1 MQHLKPFAYV
11 LVCSLPDSVLVSR
24 HDLSTSPSLSLS
36 LSSSLVYDLVS
47 EVFGV
52 SKGNVSV
59 NVNVN
64 VNVNANANTNTNV
77 NANGS
82 PHQVP
87 ASTLMARHN

>member
-1 MQHLKPFAYV
+1 M
-11 LVCSLPDSVLVSR
+11 SLCVACQTR
-24 HDLSTSPSLSLS
+24 FWFHDMIPSSSPPPHLS

>member
-1 MQHLKPFAYV
+1 M
-11 LVCSLPDSVLVSR
+11 SLCVACQTR
-24 HDLSTSPSLSLS
+24 FWFHDMIPS

-59 NVNVN
+59 NVSVN

>member
-11 LVCSLPDSVLVSR
+11 LVWLSLSHLP
-24 HDLSTSPSLSLS
+24 PSLSGG
-36 LSSSLVYDLVS
+36 LVS

-52 SKGNVSV
+52 SKGNAS
-59 NVNVN
+59 VNVN
-64 VNVNANANTNTNV
+64 VNVNANVNTNANAKTNV

-82 PHQVP
+82 LHQVP

>member
-1 MQHLKPFAYV
+1 MIP
-11 LVCSLPDSVLVSR
+11 SS
-24 HDLSTSPSLSLS
+24 SPPPHLS

-64 VNVNANANTNTNV
+64 VNTNANTNTNV

>member
-24 HDLSTSPSLSLS
+24 HDPLHLPIS

-82 PHQVP
+82 PHQVA